1 VGDSNVRVCFR
12 FGERRTPFGVG
23 KGLPPPLPLRL
34 LRSSLRDE
42 EWRQQDDAADAED
55 LVQETFVRAM
65 ERPPADT
72 ARP

>member
-1 VGDSNVRVCFR
+1 
-12 FGERRTPFGVG
+12 
-23 KGLPPPLPLRL
+23 